1 MAKKFQQF
9 LGSEPGTVV
18 ELMSGEKSPFKVRTE
33 DDFEFWLS
41 SDDFKNYYRELDA
54 SIPDK
59 WKLFVTDESRSMVET
74 QVAKMAVD
82 LINSFKAAFQ
92 DFTKARRFL
101 KAVYTDHDA
110 RTKADVPAI
119 KELLK
124 KSAKFPE
131 AVTDKD
137 IYDIIHLSPMARNLL
152 KGDLFAV
159 LDWPL
164 NHSVEIGPRDETLR
178 KAPENSAKKPLPNA
192 PQRMKNVD
200 FSLQDEILTIKV
212 DLSKEFGPS
221 KSGKTIIVASTEGN
235 KTVPGRN
242 EKVGL
247 NVYKEL
253 GAAKKSGNK
262 ESFKNMDMRVSD
274 DTLTITVDLSQEL
287 GPSKSGKT
295 IIIGS
300 TGGNQ
305 LVYGR
310 PEKIGLNVYKPI

>member
-1 MAKKFQQF
+1 MAKKFLQF
-9 LGSEPGTVV
+9 LGSKPGNVV
-18 ELMSGEKSPFKVRTE
+18 ELINGEKSPFKVRTE
-33 DDFEFWLS
+33 DGFEFWLS
-41 SDDFKNYYRELDA
+41 SEDFKNYYKELGA
-54 SIPDK
+54 PSPDK
-59 WKLFVTDESRSMVET
+59 WKLFVTDESGAMVET
-74 QVAKMAVD
+74 PVAREAVD
-82 LINSFKAAFQ
+82 IINSLKVAFQ
-92 DFTKARRFL
+92 DFTKARHFL
-101 KAVYTDHDA
+101 KGVYKELSVE
-110 RTKADVPAI
+110 TKADIHAI
-119 KELLK
+119 RELLR

-131 AVTDKD
+131 AISDKN
-137 IYDIIHLSPMARNLL
+137 IHDIIQLSSLAKDLL
-152 KGDLFAV
+152 KGDVFAV

-164 NHSVEIGPRDETLR
+164 NHSVEIGPRDETSR
-178 KAPENSAKKPLPNA
+178 KILDEVTPKAVRNA
-192 PQRMKNVD
+192 PQKMKNVE
-200 FSLQDEILTIKV
+200 FSVQGETLTIRV

-253 GAAKKSGNK
+253 GTAKKSGNK
-262 ESFKNMDMRVSD
+262 ESFKNINMRVSD
-274 DTLTITVDLSQEL
+274 DSLAITVDLSQEL